1 MSHSK
6 KESEEIEVSQETIN
20 MLKTQIQ
27 AWMDYDDKLKEL
39 AKKSKKY
46 RDAKKK
52 QEETILKVITSLG
65 FEEDPV
71 IEVTDKAGKIRG
83 KVSRVKSSK
92 TEPYGPKNIK
102 AALMEMYKDE
112 KKADEM
118 FEKINKMRKSEDRFH
133 LKRTKGQQPKKKV

>member
-1 MSHSK
+1 MSRSK

-65 FEEDPV
+65 FEEDPE
-71 IEVTDKAGKIRG
+71 IEVTDSKTGNLRG
-83 KVSRVKSSK
+83 KVSRVTK
-92 TEPYGPKNIK
+92 TKPEPYGPGNIK
-102 AALMEMYKDE
+102 QALMEQMKDE
-112 KKADEM
+112 KKVDEL
-118 FEKINKMRKSEDRFH
+118 FEKIKNARKTEKRVY
-133 LKRTKGQQPKKKV
+133 LKRTKGVNKKV